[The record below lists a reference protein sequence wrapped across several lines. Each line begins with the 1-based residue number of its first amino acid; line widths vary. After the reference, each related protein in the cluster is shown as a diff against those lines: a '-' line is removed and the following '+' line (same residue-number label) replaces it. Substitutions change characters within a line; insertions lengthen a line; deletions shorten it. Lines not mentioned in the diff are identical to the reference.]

1 MNGKT
6 DLLAKLK
13 FKLNSRKYETAIL
26 YQGGIKFS
34 AIRDAM
40 KTGRQAYNAPLSL
53 GIVLLYLSLREI
65 IKNGKCSYMLQ
76 PLMRSD
82 APNRNWARE
91 VSVKTMHYGMFEL
104 YL

>member
-1 MNGKT
+1 M
-6 DLLAKLK
+6 D
-13 FKLNSRKYETAIL
+13 I
-26 YQGGIKFS
+26 
-34 AIRDAM
+34 
-40 KTGRQAYNAPLSL
+40 P
-53 GIVLLYLSLREI
+53 LREI
-65 IKNGKCSYMLQ
+65 LKDDRAHYMLQ